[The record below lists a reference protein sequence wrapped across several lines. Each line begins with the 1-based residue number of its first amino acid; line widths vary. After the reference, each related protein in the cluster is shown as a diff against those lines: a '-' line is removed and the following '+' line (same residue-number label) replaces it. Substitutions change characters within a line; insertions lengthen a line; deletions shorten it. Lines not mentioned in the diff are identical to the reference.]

1 MHRFA
6 VHLPFADAALRGLF
20 RRDAVGS
27 RREPPVAEAPPPVV
41 TPSASVLGL
50 LLALEA
56 LRQEPDALSR

>member
-6 VHLPFADAALRGLF
+6 AHLPFVDAALRVLF
-20 RRDAVGS
+20 RRGAVAA
-27 RREPPVAEAPPPVV
+27 RRSPPVVESPAPVV